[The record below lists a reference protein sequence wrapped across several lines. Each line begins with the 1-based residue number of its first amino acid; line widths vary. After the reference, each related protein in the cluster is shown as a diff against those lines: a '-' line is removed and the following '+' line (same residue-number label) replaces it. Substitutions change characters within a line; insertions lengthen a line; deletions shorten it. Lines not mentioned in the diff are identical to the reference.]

1 MRQCPDDG
9 FLAFPMNDIDAD
21 SQPLAAAAMVHV
33 LQRRLDALVRREGGE
48 AEIVD
53 EIAALLHAA
62 PGSSWEIA
70 AVIQQRYRHGDISAE
85 LFQSLAAKIAGRV
98 LPAADYATTVGL
110 VAPSINHS
118 LASPPIEMGRVL
130 RDRYVLQQR
139 LGRGGMGSVFKALDR
154 YRADLPEANQYVAI
168 KILHAKSDDRRE
180 LLAKLR
186 REFYCAQTLAHP
198 NIVKVYELDR
208 DGDVDFFT
216 MELLEGELL
225 SSVIERFRSR
235 PMHRA
240 QALTIIREIGAGLAH
255 AHARGVVHSD
265 LKPHNVMI
273 TDSGEVR
280 ILDFGA
286 SSTAGGAA
294 PGTATPAYAS
304 CELLDG
310 RSPDPRDDIYAFAC
324 LSYELLAGAHPFQRR
339 SSTLARDLRIIPVR
353 PAMLNWRQWKALTLG
368 LSWHRGGRSVT
379 VGAWLKRMNA
389 EKEAMPQLPGV
400 RELKPAISPQPI
412 TFAWAS
418 PFRAIGVL
426 ATLLITSSVWVFS
439 MVLSPS
445 DKVGAGVVTTASIAA
460 KSPVADTPPAA
471 KDEPGP
477 SGLAAAAATPPVA
490 APPSHRIRL
499 SDNFAEIRLNR
510 SALTPAGNALEWWTE
525 AASAKPG
532 IDYVP
537 QGKATWAFAKGEN
550 SASFFIKL
558 IPNASRAQ
566 SEVFYLAVA
575 EVGHGTTGRI
585 ARTAIWLPAT

>member
-1 MRQCPDDG
+1 M
-9 FLAFPMNDIDAD
+9 
-21 SQPLAAAAMVHV
+21 
-33 LQRRLDALVRREGGE
+33 
-48 AEIVD
+48 
-53 EIAALLHAA
+53 
-62 PGSSWEIA
+62 
-70 AVIQQRYRHGDISAE
+70 
-85 LFQSLAAKIAGRV
+85 IAGCV
-98 LPAADYATTVGL
+98 LPAVNYATTVGL
-110 VAPSINHS
+110 VAASIDHQPHIDEQDRP
-118 LASPPIEMGRVL
+118 ASPPIEMGRVL
-130 RDRYVLQQR
+130 RDRYVLEQR

-168 KILHAKSDDRRE
+168 KILHGKSENRRE

-225 SSVIERFRSR
+225 SSVISRFRSL
-235 PMHRA
+235 PMHRP
-240 QALTIIREIGAGLAH
+240 QALAVIREIGAGLAR

-265 LKPHNVMI
+265 LKPQNVMI

-294 PGTATPAYAS
+294 PATGTPAYAS

-339 SSTLARDLRIIPVR
+339 SSTLARDLGIVPVR
-353 PAMLNWRQWKALTLG
+353 PAMLNWRQWKALTTG

-379 VGAWLKRMNA
+379 VGAWLKSMNA
-389 EKEAMPQLPGV
+389 ERTAIRQLPSV
-400 RELKPAISPQPI
+400 RELKSAIAPRPI
-412 TFAWAS
+412 TFAWVS
-418 PFRAIGVL
+418 PSRAIGLL
-426 ATLLITSSVWVFS
+426 ATLLITASVWVLS
-439 MVLSPS
+439 LALSPS
-445 DKVGAGVVTTASIAA
+445 DKVGAGVVTSVAISA
-460 KSPVADTPPAA
+460 KSAIADPLPAA

-477 SGLAAAAATPPVA
+477 SGLAAAAAPPAA

-499 SDNFAEIRLNR
+499 SDNFAEIRLHR
-510 SALTPAGNALEWWTE
+510 SALTPGGNALEWWTE

-537 QGKATWAFAKGEN
+537 QGKATWTFAKGEN

-558 IPNASRAQ
+558 IPKASRAQ

-575 EVGHGTTGRI
+575 EVGHGATGRI
-585 ARTAIWLPAT
+585 ERTAIWLPAT